1 LVGRQTWIGKA
12 GGLQSMVNQGPRRGC
27 VTVAHACLVSDSLVA
42 GVRAGWPLRRQDADL
57 PGHRLGRTRSGAR
70 SLPRDVG
77 W

>member
-1 LVGRQTWIGKA
+1 
-12 GGLQSMVNQGPRRGC
+12 MVNQGPRRGC

-42 GVRAGWPLRRQDADL
+42 GVREQAGRCGARTRIC